1 MKLPEHITEEKVS
14 KLYNA
19 IDYKKAFDNI
29 RYLADLEWNGSI
41 TIVEFRDNVNEVISV
56 ISEKESGSVTL
67 GELRKCKTWED
78 LNELKQK
85 KESK

>member
-29 RYLADLEWNGSI
+29 RHLADLEWNGSI
-41 TIVEFRDNVNEVISV
+41 TITEFRDNINEVITV
-56 ISEKESGSVTL
+56 IYA
-67 GELRKCKTWED
+67 
-78 LNELKQK
+78 

>member
-29 RYLADLEWNGSI
+29 RHLADLEWNGSI
-41 TIVEFRDNVNEVISV
+41 TIVDFRDNVNEVITV
-56 ISEKESGSVTL
+56 ISEKESKLINSN
-67 GELRKCKTWED
+67 R
-78 LNELKQK
+78 LK
-85 KESK
+85 E

>member
-29 RYLADLEWNGSI
+29 RHLADLEWNGSI
-41 TIVEFRDNVNEVISV
+41 TIVEFRDNVNEIITI
-56 ISEKESGSVTL
+56 ISEKES
-67 GELRKCKTWED
+67 K
-78 LNELKQK
+78 
-85 KESK
+85 

>member
-41 TIVEFRDNVNEVISV
+41 TITDFRDNVNEVITV
-56 ISEKESGSVTL
+56 ISEKESKWHLLSY
-67 GELRKCKTWED
+67 KTEWAG
-78 LNELKQK
+78 
-85 KESK
+85 